1 MALMTAQEVW
11 TLNSYQGEMTDQEA
25 NVLDFFINVCSETIC
40 NYTRRRFE
48 SGEFQD
54 QFFDLYGAR
63 SVHLGEFPVK
73 TIKRITLGDE
83 TLMESVDYMIDKEAG
98 IIYGDEGFFAYSTNT
113 ILTVDYVAG
122 YDILPSVLKQCILDF
137 VNYKY
142 TPPSQ
147 AASSSSQVT
156 VGNVKSVQVEGVGT
170 ITYEGSSSTSIG
182 TTTAA
187 KAGGTVLGLN
197 YSLLDPYV
205 DLSKAIQPSVHRI
218 TSPLITP

>member
-11 TLNSYQGEMTDQEA
+11 SLNSYAGEMTDQEA
-25 NVLDFFINVCSETIC
+25 QVLDFYIQVCSDTIC
-40 NYTRRRFE
+40 NYTRRKFE
-48 SGEFQD
+48 SGTFQD
-54 QFFDLYGAR
+54 VFFDLGGNK
-63 SVHLGEFPVK
+63 SVHLGEVPVK
-73 TIKRITLGDE
+73 SVQRVALGDE
-83 TLMESVDYMIDKEAG
+83 TLMEMVDYMIDKEAG
-98 IIYGDEGFFAYSTNT
+98 IIYGDQGFFSYTPNVV
-113 ILTVDYVAG
+113 LTVDYTAG
-122 YDILPSVLKQCILDF
+122 FDIMPSVIKQCILDF

-147 AASSSSQVT
+147 ASSSSASVT
-156 VGNVKSVQVEGVGT
+156 GNVKAVQVEGVGT
-170 ITYEGSSSTSIG
+170 ITYEGSSSTSVG

-205 DLSKAIQPSVHRI
+205 DLSKAIQPNIHRI